1 MDIIKTTPE
10 ALRAKAGQIS
20 DKGNEMK
27 TTTDKML
34 DLVGSING
42 TVWSGQ
48 AQLAYTAQF
57 NELDDDAH
65 RMHTTTQELSQ
76 DLIDVA
82 TEYSRVEEETT
93 AISQNLMT
101 EVFF

>member
-20 DKGNEMK
+20 DKGTEMK
-27 TTTDKML
+27 TTTDKMF
-34 DLVGSING
+34 DLVDSING

-48 AQLAYTAQF
+48 SQNAYTNQF
-57 NELDDDAH
+57 DELRDDAQ
-65 RMHTTTQELSQ
+65 RMYDTTQELST
-76 DLIDVA
+76 DLNAIAD
-82 TEYSRVEEETT
+82 EYQKVEEETT
-93 AISQNLMT
+93 AISQNLAT